1 MCYCIQSKY
10 MGHGILEGQDKDK
23 NRCSSV
29 FLLLSCNCIVP
40 SGLHS
45 PPWRSSIPLALR
57 AEIKGHICFLLQ

>member
-29 FLLLSCNCIVP
+29 FLLLSCK
-40 SGLHS
+40 LHC
-45 PPWRSSIPLALR
+45 ALW
-57 AEIKGHICFLLQ
+57 AAFPTLEIKHPTGSQS